1 MDNIAEE
8 PVLNQTG
15 QIDAPT
21 VLQFKIIY
29 WGPGESGKTT
39 NFIRL
44 GEKFQSKRISKG
56 FSIAT
61 TDNRTL
67 WQDSLYFQFDFE
79 FKIPY
84 KVIIQVATCTG
95 QERFLSTREYVV
107 QGADGAI
114 FVGDSDPMR
123 MDSNVRSYNEL
134 IAFAKHHKIP
144 ILIQLNKRDLPTRV
158 SVDEFKSVLRLPKA
172 ETDQFGHKLVY
183 ETIAMKGI
191 GVIEIFNDMVEK
203 ILYNYFSKIAG

>member
-8 PVLNQTG
+8 PMQNPTLKMDG
-15 QIDAPT
+15 PT

-44 GEKFQSKRISKG
+44 GETFRSKKISNG

-61 TDNRTL
+61 TDHRTL
-67 WQDSLYFQFDFE
+67 WQDSLYFQFNFE
-79 FKIPY
+79 YKIVY
-84 KVIIQVATCTG
+84 KLIIQVATCTG

-107 QGADGAI
+107 QGADGII

-134 IAFAKHHKIP
+134 IAFAKHHRIP
-144 ILIQLNKRDLPTRV
+144 ILIQLNKRDLPNRI
-158 SVDEFKSVLRLPKA
+158 SVDEFKSVLRIPKA

-183 ETIAMKGI
+183 ETVAKQGI
-191 GVIEIFNDMVEK
+191 GVVEIFNDMVEK
-203 ILYNYFSKIAG
+203 ILYNHFSKI

>member
-1 MDNIAEE
+1 MDNTAEE
-8 PVLNQTG
+8 QMQPNTIEV
-15 QIDAPT
+15 DKPT
-21 VLQFKIIY
+21 ILQFKIIY

-44 GEKFQSKRISKG
+44 GETFRSKKVSKG

-61 TDNRTL
+61 TDHRTL

-79 FKIPY
+79 YQMAY
-84 KVIIQVATCTG
+84 KLIIQVATCTG

-107 QGADGAI
+107 QGADGVI

-134 IAFAKHHKIP
+134 VAFAKQNRVP
-144 ILIQLNKRDLPTRV
+144 ILIQLNKRDLPNRI
-158 SVDEFKSVLRLPKA
+158 SVEEFKSVLRIPKT

-183 ETIAMKGI
+183 ETVANKGI
-191 GVIEIFNDMVEK
+191 GVVEIFNDMVEK
-203 ILYNYFSKIAG
+203 ILYGYFSKKQ